1 VHGNGVI
8 VQQIRDHVRIL
19 TDIFA
24 RSINLLVV
32 EDYAEM
38 GNLIV
43 ELFSSPLFN
52 FTLASSAG
60 EARLV
65 IPKTDTWHCWVLDI
79 ALEEEESGLQLLAEH
94 PQFPFVVMLSGIRSM
109 NIASRAM
116 QLGAFK
122 VFDKDP
128 QLFPALHEDVCSLAA
143 LSYILKG
150 TGTKYLSLFHHL
162 AQSNI
167 ESTETW
173 ANKACLT
180 VRQLERICSLHSHLT
195 PRFIPSL
202 FYTLRALL
210 HLDRAKAIPPSLQN
224 DPSLRQHMDFVVK
237 HIETIVR
244 N

>member
-1 VHGNGVI
+1 M
-8 VQQIRDHVRIL
+8 QQIQDHVRIL

-24 RSINLLVV
+24 KSINLLVV
-32 EDYAEM
+32 DDYAEM
-38 GNLIV
+38 GNVIV

-52 FTLASSAG
+52 STLAFSAG
-60 EARLV
+60 EARGI
-65 IPKTDTWHCWVLDI
+65 IPKTDRWHCWVLDI
-79 ALEEEESGLQLLAEH
+79 AMEEEESGLQLLNENH
-94 PQFPFVVMLSGIRSM
+94 HFPFVVILSGIRSM

-128 QLFPALHEDVCSLAA
+128 QLFPTLHEDVCSLAA
-143 LSYILKG
+143 LAYILKG
-150 TGTKYLSLFHHL
+150 TGTKYLSLFNHL
-162 AQSNI
+162 TLSTI
-167 ESTETW
+167 SSTETW

-180 VRQLERICSLHSHLT
+180 VRQLERICSLHTHLT

-202 FYTLRALL
+202 FYTLRLL
-210 HLDRAKAIPPSLQN
+210 LRLDASRSIPPSLQS
-224 DPSLRQHMDFVVK
+224 DLPLRHHMEFVVK